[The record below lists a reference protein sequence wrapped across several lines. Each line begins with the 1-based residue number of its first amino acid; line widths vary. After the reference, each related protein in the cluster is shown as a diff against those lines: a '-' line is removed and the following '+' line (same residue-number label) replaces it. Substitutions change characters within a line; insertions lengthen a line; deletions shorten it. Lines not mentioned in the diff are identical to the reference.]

1 MWRRRWEGRGVY
13 HLIFLLPILPLL
25 PLLLLP
31 LLLQAKA
38 QARLLDPGDRLRRH
52 VQRGAGVGRHP
63 LQAPEQQEEEG
74 WVNRDSHGR
83 VGTMS
88 VNVNVNVR

>member
-1 MWRRRWEGRGVY
+1 M
-13 HLIFLLPILPLL
+13 LPLL
-25 PLLLLP
+25 PL

-63 LQAPEQQEEEG
+63 LQAPEQQEEGG

-83 VGTMS
+83 VGTMNVS
-88 VNVNVNVR
+88 VNVNVR

>member
-1 MWRRRWEGRGVY
+1 M
-13 HLIFLLPILPLL
+13 LPLL

-31 LLLQAKA
+31 LLLLAKA
-38 QARLLDPGDRLRRH
+38 QARLLDPGDRLCRH

-63 LQAPEQQEEEG
+63 LQAPEQEEEG

-83 VGTMS
+83 VGTMNVS
-88 VNVNVNVR
+88 VNVNVR